1 MLKSRRYHDT
11 ASITHESRPVKIHS
25 HFVYVCVGMLLTCGA
40 AQATSSIDLGL
51 SNDSVRVRYGKD
63 VSTSPQGRKELGVGA
78 LYNTNDNTMVDAW
91 FHITDEAGSKAPGL
105 DASVGFKAY
114 LGKTKHMEYLGL
126 GIGGAL
132 LYRPVQNNRMVL
144 SAGGYFAPN
153 IVTFLDADNL
163 WEINVRIGYEILPA
177 AIAYISYQNVRVN
190 FSVAEDEQVIQRGG
204 QLGLE
209 LRF

>member
-1 MLKSRRYHDT
+1 M
-11 ASITHESRPVKIHS
+11 KIHS
-25 HFVYVCVGMLLTCGA
+25 RFFCVCVGVLLSAGA
-40 AQATSSIDLGL
+40 AQAASSLDLGL
-51 SNDSVRVRYGKD
+51 SNESVRVRYGKD
-63 VSTSPQGRKELGVGA
+63 VNSSPQGRKEVGVGA
-78 LYNTNDNTMVDAW
+78 LYNNNDNAMLDAW

-114 LGKTKHMEYLGL
+114 LGKTRHLDYLGL

-132 LYRPVQNNRMVL
+132 LYRPVQNNRIVL
-144 SAGGYFAPN
+144 SVGAHFAPN

-163 WEINVRIGYEILPA
+163 WEVNARIGYEILPA

-190 FSVAEDEQVIQRGG
+190 FSFYENEQTIQRGG

>member
-1 MLKSRRYHDT
+1 M
-11 ASITHESRPVKIHS
+11 KIHS
-25 HFVYVCVGMLLTCGA
+25 RFVCVCVGMLLSAGA
-40 AQATSSIDLGL
+40 AQAASSLDLGL
-51 SNDSVRVRYGKD
+51 SNESVRVRYGKD
-63 VSTSPQGRKELGVGA
+63 VNSSPQGRKEVGVGA
-78 LYNTNDNTMVDAW
+78 LYNNNDNAMLDAW

-114 LGKTKHMEYLGL
+114 LGKTRHLDYLGL

-132 LYRPVQNNRMVL
+132 LYRPVQNNRIVL
-144 SAGGYFAPN
+144 SVGAHFAPN

-163 WEINVRIGYEILPA
+163 WEVNARIGYEILPA

-190 FSVAEDEQVIQRGG
+190 FSFYENEQTIQRGG

>member
-1 MLKSRRYHDT
+1 M
-11 ASITHESRPVKIHS
+11 KIHS
-25 HFVYVCVGMLLTCGA
+25 RFVCVCVGMLLTCGA
-40 AQATSSIDLGL
+40 AQATSSLDLGL

-63 VSTSPQGRKELGVGA
+63 ISTSPQGRKEVGVGA
-78 LYNTNDNTMVDAW
+78 LFNNNDNTMLDAW

-114 LGKTKHMEYLGL
+114 LGRTKHHEYLGL
-126 GIGGAL
+126 GIGGEL
-132 LYRPVQNNRMVL
+132 LYRPVQNNRILL
-144 SAGGYFAPN
+144 SAGGHFSPN

-163 WEINVRIGYEILPA
+163 WEINLRVGYEILPA

-190 FSVAEDEQVIQRGG
+190 FSAVEDEQVIQRGS

>member
-1 MLKSRRYHDT
+1 M
-11 ASITHESRPVKIHS
+11 KIHS
-25 HFVYVCVGMLLTCGA
+25 RFVSVCVGMLLTCGA
-40 AQATSSIDLGL
+40 AQATSSLDLGL

-63 VSTSPQGRKELGVGA
+63 ISTSPQGRKEVGVGA
-78 LYNTNDNTMVDAW
+78 LFNNNDNTMLDAW

-114 LGKTKHMEYLGL
+114 LGKTKHREYLGL
-126 GIGGAL
+126 GIGGEL
-132 LYRPVQNNRMVL
+132 LYRPVQNNRILL
-144 SAGGYFAPN
+144 SAGGHFAPN

-163 WEINVRIGYEILPA
+163 WEINLRVGYEILPA

-190 FSVAEDEQVIQRGG
+190 FSGVEDEQVVQRGS

>member
-1 MLKSRRYHDT
+1 M
-11 ASITHESRPVKIHS
+11 KIHS
-25 HFVYVCVGMLLTCGA
+25 RFVCVCVGVLLSAGA
-40 AQATSSIDLGL
+40 AQAASSLDLGL
-51 SNDSVRVRYGKD
+51 SNESVRVRYGKD
-63 VSTSPQGRKELGVGA
+63 VNSSPQGRKEVGVGA
-78 LYNTNDNTMVDAW
+78 LYNNNDNAMLDAW

-114 LGKTKHMEYLGL
+114 LGKTRHLDYLGL

-132 LYRPVQNNRMVL
+132 LYRPVQNNRIVL
-144 SAGGYFAPN
+144 SVGAHFAPN

-163 WEINVRIGYEILPA
+163 WEVNARIGYEILPA

-190 FSVAEDEQVIQRGG
+190 FSFYENEQTIQRGG

>member
-1 MLKSRRYHDT
+1 M
-11 ASITHESRPVKIHS
+11 KIHS
-25 HFVYVCVGMLLTCGA
+25 RCVCVCVGALLTCGV
-40 AQATSSIDLGL
+40 AQAASSLDLGL
-51 SNDSVRVRYGKD
+51 SNESVRVRYGKD
-63 VSTSPQGRKELGVGA
+63 VSTSPQGRKEAGVGA
-78 LYNTNDNTMVDAW
+78 LYNTKDNAMFDAW

-114 LGKTKHMEYLGL
+114 VGKTKHREYLGV

-132 LYRPVQNNRMVL
+132 LYRPAQSNRLLL
-144 SAGGYFAPN
+144 SAGAHFSPN

-163 WEINVRIGYEILPA
+163 WELNARLGYEVLPS

-190 FSVAEDEQVIQRGG
+190 FNSKQFENEQVVQRGG